1 MKTIQRVLMVGVGGL
16 AVIGA
21 LSCGVGAVQLDQ
33 GGMRDDSAS
42 TSSTGSRVDAGLRDA
57 GLRDAGTVDA
67 GEPDAGVRQ
76 ELCGNRLDDD
86 GDGQVDED
94 CSCLAGTSDAC
105 FSGAPAQAGVG
116 VCRAGQHTCVD
127 TAELTTAWSACLGEV
142 LPGTETCNGLDDD
155 CDGQV
160 DESIDRACS
169 SACGAGV
176 EVCSNGAWGACTARQ
191 PVAETC
197 NGLDDDCDG
206 LVDESIDRACA
217 NACGMGV
224 EVCTNGAWGACSARQ
239 PQPEVCNGV
248 DDDCDGQVDEALNR
262 ACSSACGSGV
272 QACVNGGWG
281 TCSAPQPQ
289 PEICGNGIDDDCDG
303 QVDNGCLC
311 IRSPGLTPWQI
322 HDGEAPMCFGTTFPT
337 NGDVGEYAWSTI
349 PSQNNPGW
357 RSHASPAISFD
368 DPSQMCGVCDCR
380 AGGDF
385 TYFQT
390 SFTLPVGFTVT
401 SLEVAIAN
409 VDDGVRVTVFNAAHP
424 AGVVSTGSYA
434 FLGGGSTSN
443 LASLMAPGPNR
454 IVLTHVDDCC
464 SVRRIANAT
473 IRLNGSTINPCP

>member
-1 MKTIQRVLMVGVGGL
+1 MNTNHRLLLPGIVL
-16 AVIGA
+16 GA

-33 GGMRDDSAS
+33 GTPGGGPTSTTTSAGRGDSG
-42 TSSTGSRVDAGLRDA
+42 TRDA
-57 GLRDAGTVDA
+57 GSTDAGA
-67 GEPDAGVRQ
+67 PDAGPPR
-76 ELCGNRLDDD
+76 ELCGNSVDDD
-86 GDGQVDED
+86 ADGLIDED
-94 CSCLAGTSDAC
+94 CSCVAGTTGAC
-105 FSGAPAQAGVG
+105 FSGNPSQAGVG
-116 VCRAGQHTCVD
+116 VCRRGQHTCLD
-127 TAELTTAWSACLGEV
+127 MAELTTAWSACTGEV
-142 LPGTETCNGLDDD
+142 LPGLETCNGLDDD

-176 EVCSNGAWGACTARQ
+176 EVCVNGAWAACSARQ
-191 PVAETC
+191 PVPETC

-206 LVDESIDRACA
+206 LVDESLDRTCA
-217 NACGMGV
+217 NACGPGV
-224 EVCTNGAWGACSARQ
+224 EVCSNGVWGACSARQ
-239 PQPEVCNGV
+239 PQPEVSNGV

-262 ACSSACGSGV
+262 ACSSACGSGL
-272 QACVNGGWG
+272 QACVSGVWG
-281 TCSAPQPQ
+281 ACSAPQPR
-289 PEICGNGIDDDCDG
+289 PELCGNGLDDDCDG

-311 IRSPGLTPWQI
+311 IRSPGLTAWQM
-322 HDGEAPMCFGTTFPT
+322 HDGEAPLCFGTTFSSHG
-337 NGDVGEYAWSTI
+337 NVGEYAWSTI
-349 PSQNNPGW
+349 PPQNHPGW
-357 RSHASPAISFD
+357 RSHAAPAISFD

-390 SFTLPVGFTVT
+390 SFTVPAGFTVT

-424 AGVVSTGSYA
+424 SGVVSTGSYA

-443 LASLMAPGPNR
+443 LASLVAPGPNR

-473 IRLNGSTINPCP
+473 IRLNGSAINPCP